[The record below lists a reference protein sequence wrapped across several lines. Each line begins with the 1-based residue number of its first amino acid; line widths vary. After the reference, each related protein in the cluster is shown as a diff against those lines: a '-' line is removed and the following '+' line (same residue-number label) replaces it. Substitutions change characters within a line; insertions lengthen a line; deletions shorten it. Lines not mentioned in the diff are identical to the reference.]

1 MEKSITVGE
10 MRRLIKESQGQFSPV
25 IGKGVESENKK
36 NNDKSYK
43 DAKTKTNAKEVKVK
57 HNYSKE
63 NDYNRTTLDYTF
75 DYDPGKQ
82 WKERVH
88 AQAKGYTSKIE
99 SENDIEKNAEFG
111 DDFYK
116 EAKKV
121 GQKLHKNKESF
132 KKSGLQAEE
141 LPDDAF
147 KKEDMYES
155 KEIKTVRFKKTEFLT
170 EEHMMSKIPD
180 EMKCEGRS
188 FKMKDKNDQTYLL
201 EWTKN
206 QYNGKESAI
215 ILEHTNKK
223 KVDESLERMKA
234 LYGFKPGEKT
244 STTTVQSRVFEQNN
258 GVKQT
263 LDNIRNYKM

>member
-10 MRRLIKESQGQFSPV
+10 MRKLIMESQGQFSPV

-88 AQAKGYTSKIE
+88 AQAKGYTSKME

-147 KKEDMYES
+147 KKEDMYEN

-180 EMKCEGRS
+180 EMKCEGRR

-223 KVDESLERMKA
+223 KVDESLERMKM
-234 LYGFKPGEKT
+234 LYGFKPGDKA
-244 STTTVQSRVFEQNN
+244 STTTTQSRVYEHNE

-263 LDNIRNYKM
+263 LDNIRKMKM